1 MLEID
6 IYHEIHT
13 KGFLFGA
20 ANNARD
26 TRISNCR
33 QAVFWQ
39 SPSQF
44 INNLGASGYAV
55 FIAPIPLLIN
65 RFRSPNHRTSTFN
78 NHCSLIVSDLSL
90 FPPKGFFFLLE
101 DMFLFEL
108 SFPFNMYHSGL
119 LKCCFSAE
127 AACKL

>member
-6 IYHEIHT
+6 VCHEIHT

-26 TRISNCR
+26 TRISSCR

-39 SPSQF
+39 SPSQL

-65 RFRSPNHRTSTFN
+65 RFRSPDHRASTFD
-78 NHCSLIVSDLSL
+78 NHCSLIVSYLSL
-90 FPPKGFFFLLE
+90 FPPRGFF
-101 DMFLFEL
+101 
-108 SFPFNMYHSGL
+108 
-119 LKCCFSAE
+119 
-127 AACKL
+127 AAGGYVSL

>member
-6 IYHEIHT
+6 ICHEIHT

-90 FPPKGFFFLLE
+90 FPPKGFFFPAGGYVSL
-101 DMFLFEL
+101 
-108 SFPFNMYHSGL
+108 
-119 LKCCFSAE
+119 
-127 AACKL
+127 